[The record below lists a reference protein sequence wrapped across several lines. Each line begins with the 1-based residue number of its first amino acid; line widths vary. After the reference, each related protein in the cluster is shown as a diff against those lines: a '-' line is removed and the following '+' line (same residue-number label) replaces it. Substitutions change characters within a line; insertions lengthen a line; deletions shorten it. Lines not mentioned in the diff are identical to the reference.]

1 MTQTKNDSD
10 IVYHNIITRTSVR
23 SYQDKP
29 VEDSK
34 IEKLLRAGMAAPSA
48 VNIQPWHFI
57 VVKNK
62 ATLEKIAEITPNAKM
77 AKEAPLAI
85 VVCGDMRNE
94 SNDLVREFW
103 VQDASAATQNIL
115 LAAHAMELG
124 AVWTGTYPA
133 QNRCEAISQL
143 LNLPSSIIP
152 FSTIVIGYPKETQ
165 QPKDKWKEENISYEV
180 FGE

>member
-1 MTQTKNDSD
+1 MTQTYKDSE
-10 IVYHNIITRTSVR
+10 IIFNNIITRTSVR
-23 SYQDKP
+23 SYLDKP
-29 VEDSK
+29 VEDYK
-34 IEKLLRAGMAAPSA
+34 IEKLLRAGMTAPSA
-48 VNIQPWHFI
+48 LNIQPWHF
-57 VVKNK
+57 VVVTNK
-62 ATLEKIAEITPNAKM
+62 ATLEKIAEITPNARM

-94 SNDLVREFW
+94 GNDLVREFW

-115 LAAHAMELG
+115 LAAHALELG

-133 QNRCEAISQL
+133 KNRCEAISQL

-152 FSTIVIGYPKETQ
+152 FATIVIGYPREIQ

-180 FGE
+180 FG